1 MKLIDSRID
10 SERVVLGSALLV
22 GWAIWTAWRHLILP
36 ALIAGGGLLLVM
48 TGWRP
53 EPAPVPYSSAAMV
66 LAEQRASGDAMEA
79 RVICPRV
86 DAVQRVQVRKGEPA
100 SLKVASDAV
109 QWVQEIPPADQPLSK
124 RVPIV
129 GEPMLEAWSHD
140 LDGEP
145 TLQNVTPVKELPAA
159 VRQQIRASL
168 DRLSR
173 EG

>member
-1 MKLIDSRID
+1 MKPID

-53 EPAPVPYSSAAMV
+53 EPAPALEASGAAMDAVVYCSAAMV

-86 DAVQRVQVRKGEPA
+86 EAVP
-100 SLKVASDAV
+100 
-109 QWVQEIPPADQPLSK
+109 WVEHPQLLEDTPENMFRLWDGRCLRSGTTTEEDLPP
-124 RVPIV
+124 
-129 GEPMLEAWSHD
+129 
-140 LDGEP
+140 
-145 TLQNVTPVKELPAA
+145 A
-159 VRQQIRASL
+159 VRQRIQASL

-173 EG
+173 QA